1 MGRIGDDNVGGRWLY
16 QDSWGYQNSNTYLG
30 LIPTATPYSYYRITS
45 LGNENISW
53 ETVEKRNVGIDYSFF
68 KGLIAGSVD
77 IFSDKR
83 KDILVSGGSRSIP
96 SFFGATAPTAN
107 LGSTKKSWI

>member
-1 MGRIGDDNVGGRWLY
+1 MISEEKFMKGLKFLDMLKLRGSWGRIGDDNVGGRWLY

-53 ETVEKRNVGIDYSFF
+53 ETVENVMSV
-68 KGLIAGSVD
+68 LI
-77 IFSDKR
+77 I
-83 KDILVSGGSRSIP
+83 RS
-96 SFFGATAPTAN
+96 SKA
-107 LGSTKKSWI
+107 